1 MQPELQSWTMIFKHV
16 LKVRKAK
23 RIALFDGFEPR
34 RCEDIKGI
42 VAPEIGPKSF
52 GTSEKQV
59 PVGRFS
65 RVPKTF
71 RARKGV
77 RKTPTRSFCKAGL
90 FI

>member
-16 LKVRKAK
+16 LKVKKAK
-23 RIALFDGFEPR
+23 TIVMFDGFEPR

-52 GTSEKQV
+52 

-65 RVPKTF
+65 KVPKTF

-77 RKTPTRSFCKAGL
+77 PKTPTRSFCKAGL

>member
-1 MQPELQSWTMIFKHV
+1 M
-16 LKVRKAK
+16 
-23 RIALFDGFEPR
+23 FDGFEPR

-42 VAPEIGPKSF
+42 VAPEIGTKSF

-65 RVPKTF
+65 KVPKTF

-77 RKTPTRSFCKAGL
+77 PKTPTSSLCKAGL

>member
-1 MQPELQSWTMIFKHV
+1 MQPELQSGTMIFKHV

-23 RIALFDGFEPR
+23 RIAMFDGFEPR

-42 VAPEIGPKSF
+42 VAP
-52 GTSEKQV
+52 GTYEKQV

-65 RVPKTF
+65 KVPKTF
-71 RARKGV
+71 RAQKGV
-77 RKTPTRSFCKAGL
+77 PKTPTRSFCKAGL